1 MKFSTFSAARPSSYL
16 SRLAVASA
24 ATFASSDKIHLSLM
38 SSRLSSGRPGSKSS
52 GRFICTKREAFH
64 SLLAKLR
71 QARTFSSL

>member
-24 ATFASSDKIHLSLM
+24 ATLASSDRIHLSLM
-38 SSRLSSGRPGSKSS
+38 SSCSSAGRPGWKSS

-71 QARTFSSL
+71 QATTFSSL